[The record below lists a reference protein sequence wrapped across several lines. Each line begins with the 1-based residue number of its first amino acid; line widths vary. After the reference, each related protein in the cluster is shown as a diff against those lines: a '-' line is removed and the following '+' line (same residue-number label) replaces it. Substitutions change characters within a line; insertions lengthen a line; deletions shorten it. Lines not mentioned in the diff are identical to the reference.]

1 MPRSAIRHRN
11 LPGAVHPGR
20 TVHTVRRIL
29 VAAVLCASVAGCDW
43 WLRITE
49 VSGTVTVDG
58 KPTGGVQLVFE
69 PVDRSRPRALAR
81 TGSDGTFSLGR
92 QGPGD
97 RDGAAAGEYVVRLM
111 SDTDGGDGIRIP
123 PRYNVRSELKFTVVP
138 GRANTFDIDISTA
151 E

>member
-1 MPRSAIRHRN
+1 MTRSAVRHRGFSGTTFPARV
-11 LPGAVHPGR
+11 L
-20 TVHTVRRIL
+20 RRAL
-29 VAAVLCASVAGCDW
+29 VAAFVCAGMAGCDW
-43 WLRITE
+43 WLRITA
-49 VSGTVTVDG
+49 VSGRVTVDG

-111 SDTDGGDGIRIP
+111 SDTDGGEGIRIP

-138 GRANTFDIDISTA
+138 GRANVFDIDISTA
-151 E
+151 D